1 MQRRSFTRRTMT
13 SSAIAGALACAF
25 ANVTPALAQTSE
37 PAGTDKNPKVEEV
50 VVTGTLIRGLEQPTG
65 SNLVSVSEEQIQATG
80 VSSALELLNRTVTQL
95 PTFNALPSGGADF
108 GSATSRI
115 ALRGIGTTTGTS
127 SGQSA
132 TLVLFNGHRI
142 VPVGVLLTDPDP
154 DLIPSDI
161 LAGVEVMPDGGSAT
175 YGSDAVGGVV
185 NFITR
190 KRFEGL
196 QFHGQQGMADD
207 YDETNLSLT
216 GGTSWEGGSMVFS
229 LAHTRHDAL
238 FGKDRDYATSDFTAH
253 GGRDFR
259 STTCEFGTFAV
270 NGQVY
275 TGSSSAPV
283 SARPKCDPTDY
294 TSIYPE
300 EKRYSGF
307 GYIEQQLTDALKFS
321 MDAFYSKRDTKI
333 YTDTGSVPISMTIT
347 SANPAFRSVAGETSQ
362 TVTFNYARAIGPY
375 RTSKQNFDEYQ
386 FSPSLDWT
394 LNEDWH
400 LRADFIY
407 GRSDATNRDRRG
419 LNGNAI
425 NANNVNPYDPALTN
439 PSLLASLVNNE
450 FYNQGINTLESGQV
464 VANGAVFELPGGDVR
479 IAVGSEWRRQSLRA
493 KTFLG
498 PIGSFANVGVYP
510 ADRTIKAGFAE
521 VLVPIV
527 GDRNAMTAVQSLD
540 VNVAV
545 RYDDYSD
552 FGGTSNPRF
561 GLDYKPFNDLR
572 LRTNYQTTFVAP
584 SLADSGNR
592 VDTRLQLTELAPN
605 VYRAFIAGAG
615 TNLKPQE
622 GKTFSIGADWTP
634 SQIDG
639 LSVSA
644 TYWRTRIDDVVS
656 QALGAF
662 GGSVGAAATTYNVC
676 GSGFQTL
683 VPSSSGACT
692 LAFLN
697 SLQST
702 FVRIDNAAAPGIG
715 TLNDLFAPG
724 VTVAAVIDA
733 RRNNFGSA
741 KFQGID
747 SNVAYG
753 RDVSF
758 GRIVGEVGG
767 TYNLVRDISS
777 RAGGVFVDNLS
788 GALIQAT
795 PRYNVFASIGAT
807 SGPFNGRLTVSHNAG
822 VDIPLS
828 QSVAISQTHIG
839 SYTVADLFLSADLG
853 DVAILKDNELEF
865 AVANLT
871 DKDPPYSGAQ
881 PNPQATGG
889 FGNGGTLG
897 RMFRLGL
904 RTKF

>member
-1 MQRRSFTRRTMT
+1 MQSRTFKRQAMN
-13 SSAIAGALACAF
+13 SGAIAGALACAF
-25 ANVTPALAQTSE
+25 ANVTPVWAQTSE
-37 PAGTDKNPKVEEV
+37 PAGTDKNQKLEEI
-50 VVTGTLIRGLEQPTG
+50 VVTGTLIRGVEQPTG

-115 ALRGIGTTTGTS
+115 ALRGIGTTTGTA

-161 LAGVEVMPDGGSAT
+161 LSGVEVMPDGGSAT

-185 NFITR
+185 NFTTR

-196 QFHGQQGMADD
+196 QFHGQQGIADD
-207 YDETNLSLT
+207 YNETNVSLT
-216 GGTSWEGGSMVFS
+216 GGTSWEGGNVVFS

-238 FGKDRDYATSDFTAH
+238 FGKDRDYDTSDFTAH

-275 TGSSSAPV
+275 TGPSSSPV

-300 EKRYSGF
+300 EKRYTAF
-307 GYIEQQLTDALKFS
+307 GYIEQQLTDALQFS

-333 YTDTGSVPISMTIT
+333 YTDTASIPISMNIT
-347 SANPAFRSVAGETSQ
+347 SANPAFRPVAGETSQ

-425 NANNVNPYDPALTN
+425 NANNVNPYDPALIS

-464 VANGAVFELPGGDVR
+464 VANGSVFELPGGDVR

-498 PIGSFANVGVYP
+498 PIGSFANGGVYP

-521 VLVPIV
+521 LLVPIV
-527 GDRNAMTAVQSLD
+527 GDRNAMTGVQSLD
-540 VNVAV
+540 LDVAV

-552 FGGTSNPRF
+552 FGGTTNPRF

-592 VDTRLQLTELAPN
+592 VDTRLQLTALAPN

-662 GGSVGAAATTYNVC
+662 GGSVGAAATTYNLC

-683 VPSSSGACT
+683 VPSLNGACT
-692 LAFLN
+692 LALLN

-702 FVRIDNAAAPGIG
+702 FVRIDNAAAPGIA
-715 TLNDLFAPG
+715 TLNDLFGPG
-724 VTVAAVIDA
+724 VSIAAVIDA

-741 KFQGID
+741 KFQGVD

-753 RDVSF
+753 RDVGF
-758 GRIVGEVGG
+758 GRVFGEVGG
-767 TYNLVRDISS
+767 TYNLVREFSS
-777 RAGGVFVDNLS
+777 TAGGVFVDNLS
-788 GALIQAT
+788 GTLIQAT
-795 PRYNVFASIGAT
+795 PRYNAFASIGAT

-853 DVAILKDNELEF
+853 DVAILKDNQLEF
-865 AVANLT
+865 AVTNLT

>member
-1 MQRRSFTRRTMT
+1 MQSRTFTRRVVT
-13 SSAIAGALACAF
+13 SRAIGGALACAL
-25 ANVTPALAQTSE
+25 ANVTPAWAQTSE
-37 PAGTDKNPKVEEV
+37 TDAADPSAKLEEI

-108 GSATSRI
+108 GSATARI
-115 ALRGIGTTTGTS
+115 ALRGIGTTTGTA

-132 TLVLFNGHRI
+132 TLVLLNGHRI

-185 NFITR
+185 NFTTR
-190 KRFEGL
+190 KQFEGL
-196 QFHGQQGMADD
+196 QFHGQQGIADD
-207 YDETNLSLT
+207 YDETNVSLM
-216 GGTSWEGGSMVFS
+216 GGRSWDGGNLVLS
-229 LAHTRHDAL
+229 LAHTTHDAL
-238 FGKDRDYATSDFTAH
+238 FGKDRDYATSDFTSH

-275 TGSSSAPV
+275 TGSPSAAA

-300 EKRYSGF
+300 EKRYTAF
-307 GYIEQQLTDALKFS
+307 AYLEQQLNDALKFS

-333 YTDTGSVPISMTIT
+333 YTDTASIPISMNIT
-347 SANPAFRSVAGETSQ
+347 SANPAFRSAAGETSQ
-362 TVTFNYARAIGPY
+362 TVSFNYARAIGPY
-375 RTSKQNFDEYQ
+375 RTSKQIFDEYQ
-386 FSPSLDWT
+386 FSPSLEWK
-394 LNEDWH
+394 LNEDWYI
-400 LRADFIY
+400 RGDFIY

-419 LNGNAI
+419 LNGTAI
-425 NANNVNPYDPALTN
+425 NANNVNPYDPSLTDQA
-439 PSLLASLVNNE
+439 LLANLVNNE

-493 KTFLG
+493 TTFLG
-498 PIGSFANVGVYP
+498 PIGSSTNGGVFP

-521 VLVPIV
+521 LLVPIV
-527 GDRNAMTAVQSLD
+527 GDQNAVTAVQSLD
-540 VNVAV
+540 LNLAV

-552 FGGTSNPRF
+552 FGSTTNPRF

-592 VDTRLQLTELAPN
+592 VDTRLQLTALAPN

-615 TNLKPQE
+615 TDLKPQE

-644 TYWRTRIDDVVS
+644 TYWRTRIDDLVS

-662 GGSVGAAATTYNVC
+662 GGSVGAAATPYNLC
-676 GSGFQTL
+676 GNGFQTL
-683 VPSSSGACT
+683 VPSINGPCS
-692 LAFLN
+692 LALLN
-697 SLQST
+697 SLQDT

-715 TLNDLFAPG
+715 TLNDLFGPG

-741 KFQGID
+741 QFQGID
-747 SNVAYG
+747 ANVSYG
-753 RDVSF
+753 RDVGF
-758 GRIVGEVGG
+758 ARITGDVGG
-767 TYNLVRDISS
+767 TYNLVREIAS
-777 RAGGVFVDNLS
+777 RAGGVFVDHLS

-807 SGPFNGRLTVSHNAG
+807 AGPFNGRLTVSHNAG

-828 QSVAISQTHIG
+828 QSVAINQAHIE
-839 SYTVADLFLSADLG
+839 SFTVADLFLSAELG
-853 DVAILKDNELEF
+853 DVVILKDSELEF
-865 AVANLT
+865 AVTNLM
-871 DKDPPYSGAQ
+871 DKDPPYSAAQ